1 MTLKVFRKRKCARR
15 SFSWIWEHNNKI
27 VY

>member
-1 MTLKVFRKRKCARR
+1 MTLKVFRKRNYARR
-15 SFSWIWEHNNKI
+15 SFSWIWEHNNKT